1 MSAVLSRR
9 GSLLAVMA
17 ALALAFA
24 ITMWVVAS
32 PALAVENEEGI
43 CHVPPGHPENAHWIK
58 SSHPAF
64 DKHEA
69 NHPGDRTDVTK
80 EECENLPPTDTTGTS
95 TTTTGTGTS
104 TTTTGTGTSTTGNNT
119 TVNVNTTNTTANTTS
134 TSVTQVTSGNIACV
148 QTAVQQEVN
157 KTQINQFG
165 DNINIQ
171 NISQECN
178 INVTEV
184 QNIINTLTINQ
195 GGNVVVTTGG
205 TTGGSTSTT
214 GGSTS
219 TTGTTTGGASVQY
232 QYTVPSVQYQYA
244 APTTTVLPDTG
255 GSSLL
260 VPAGALLLLAGGGL
274 LAFFVV
280 KRGFAG

>member
-9 GSLLAVMA
+9 GSLLAVLA
-17 ALALAFA
+17 ALAMAFFL
-24 ITMWVVAS
+24 
-32 PALAVENEEGI
+32 ALAVYTSQAQAAEKGL
-43 CHVPPGHPENAHWIK
+43 CHIPPGHPENAHWIK

-69 NHPGDRTDVTK
+69 NHPGDRTDVTE

-104 TTTTGTGTSTTGNNT
+104 TTGTGTSTTGPGNNT

-195 GGNVVVTTGG
+195 GGNVIVTTGG

-214 GGSTS
+214 GTS
-219 TTGTTTGGASVQY
+219 TTTTGGASVQY